1 MALDISKEILY
12 LKQHP
17 ELGQYLG
24 TALQRIQD
32 GLNALGDHIGADPTG
47 TMPAPPPVQALDVK
61 AKDGLIQATVSDNN
75 PIQKNLHW
83 FVEYDTDPNFTKPH
97 VAHLGVSRSMRPV
110 TLPAKDDNG
119 NDQKFYFR
127 AYSQY
132 PGSHPS
138 EPIHYGGTTPA
149 AVNPGGSIE
158 MSLLPSTGSGTA
170 QSSGEQG
177 GAGFGKVLKRPGT
190 TPKRTSAQT

>member
-138 EPIHYGGTTPA
+138 EPIHYGGTTPT
-149 AVNPGGSIE
+149 AVDPGGSIQ